1 MKLFEKVSK
10 YLDILVLVAI
20 GFVIIKLID
29 NFHVFI
35 PLLDKTY
42 SIISTF
48 LYAFI
53 IAYILNPIMNVFEK
67 KCKLKRGLSLFITYA
82 LILGL
87 VFIICFFFIP
97 SIVNSII
104 DLTGSI
110 PSYIKQIQ
118 EWFNNLLKND
128 TIKTLMDQ
136 TGILHKINVMPETVG
151 SVAINIL
158 NGAVTGLVSTTS
170 YVIKWVFGFI
180 ISIYVLYDKEKFLK
194 FAKTIC
200 YMILKEKK
208 GKSFEN
214 FVRTLHKMIG
224 VYIGTKAIDSTII
237 GFLSLVGMLIIG
249 IPYAFLLSLVVG
261 FTNMI
266 PYFGPF
272 LGMVVAFSI
281 NIFINP
287 TKAIIVLIFLFLLQQ
302 FDAWYLEPKL
312 IGNKVGLSPFL
323 IILGV
328 TIGGGFYGPIG
339 MILASPVMAIIRVYT
354 DRKLEEFREKNT
366 YLA

>member
-1 MKLFEKVSK
+1 M
-10 YLDILVLVAI
+10 
-20 GFVIIKLID
+20 
-29 NFHVFI
+29 
-35 PLLDKTY
+35 
-42 SIISTF
+42 
-48 LYAFI
+48 
-53 IAYILNPIMNVFEK
+53 
-67 KCKLKRGLSLFITYA
+67 
-82 LILGL
+82 
-87 VFIICFFFIP
+87 
-97 SIVNSII
+97 
-104 DLTGSI
+104 
-110 PSYIKQIQ
+110 
-118 EWFNNLLKND
+118 
-128 TIKTLMDQ
+128 
-136 TGILHKINVMPETVG
+136 LHD
-151 SVAINIL
+151 
-158 NGAVTGLVSTTS
+158 
-170 YVIKWVFGFI
+170 F
-180 ISIYVLYDKEKFLK
+180 
-194 FAKTIC
+194 
-200 YMILKEKK
+200 KEKK